1 MNTITL
7 KLKVA
12 TIVMGTTL
20 AFGAALPAFA
30 VEIDLGGGVSAQAGG
45 ANVGAKARA
54 AASTTAGAKASDKVL
69 ARIEKGKER
78 AKEEIARR
86 TAALGALSEKV
97 QAMARVSDDMKASIS
112 GTVQSQIT
120 MLSSLQ
126 AKIEADV
133 DLDTLRADIKSI
145 TESYRIF
152 MLVLPQGRIATA
164 ADSIQIT
171 AASLTT
177 LAGKLETRI
186 AEAQAKGSDT
196 AALSTSLSDMKA
208 KIDDAKLQAEAAIS
222 LTATLKPDNGD
233 KTIADANKKA
243 LKDAQVKLK
252 AAREDLKT
260 ARKAGGDIVK
270 ALKGLQADASAG
282 AAASTTVTTP

>member
-7 KLKVA
+7 KLKA
-12 TIVMGTTL
+12 AAMVMGATL

-30 VEIDLGGGVSAQAGG
+30 IEVNRG
-45 ANVGAKARA
+45 APTVAAK
-54 AASTTAGAKASDKVL
+54 ASTTVKAKTSDKAL

-86 TAALGALSEKV
+86 IAALGALAEKV

-120 MLSSLQ
+120 MLLSLQ
-126 AKIEADV
+126 AKIEADT
-133 DLDTLRADIKSI
+133 DLDTLKADIKSI

-164 ADSIQIT
+164 ADSLQIT

-186 AEAQAKGSDT
+186 AEAQAKGGDT
-196 AALSTSLSDMKA
+196 AALSASLADMKT
-208 KIDDAKLQAEAAIS
+208 KIDSAKASAEAAIA

-233 KTIADANKKA
+233 KAIADANKKA
-243 LKDAQVKLK
+243 LKDAQAKLK
-252 AAREDLKT
+252 AAREDIKS
-260 ARKAGGDIVK
+260 ARKMAGDIAK
-270 ALKGLQADASAG
+270 ALKEMRVSASA
-282 AAASTTVTTP
+282 AATTTATTTQ